1 MKIETQS
8 HVLTAGSLILT
19 VVSIVAIVALVLRLE
34 RAQVFLLALILVAG
48 LTIASIIAAIAL
60 LVRARRPE
68 KPPIERHV
76 YHTRERV
83 MDGRQPG
90 QTHVVALPNPG
101 YTSGIGV
108 LYPHLLRGA
117 YQAGRQTA
125 QADLPDDHDETAHQ
139 SPGEWNGEIFE
150 IEPQ

>member
-1 MKIETQS
+1 MKTETRLLIAGS
-8 HVLTAGSLILT
+8 LVLTAVG
-19 VVSIVAIVALVLRLE
+19 VVAVVALISRLE
-34 RAQVFLLALILVAG
+34 RAQVFLLVLILVAG
-48 LTIASIIAAIAL
+48 LTVASIIAAIAL

-68 KPPIERHV
+68 KPPVERHV

-101 YTSGIGV
+101 YASGIGV

-125 QADLPDDHDETAHQ
+125 QADPIDDHDEMARR
-139 SPGEWNGEIFE
+139 SSEEWDGQVIE